1 MGNNVSAPTPVA
13 QLPLQR
19 TPVQDGASGLHYSGR
34 IYTNQF
40 KQLSTDLCQG
50 ATASV
55 DQIGDVMPNSIS
67 TTSLPIDDSTKR
79 ISTTALHGY
88 INQLEGTGQI
98 PGQLGSFDDQMKAD
112 KAFYASVQAEYCF
125 YEPRYVAAITQ
136 FLSLISNPNGADA
149 SATQAALSAVIG
161 LNARLNS
168 LLEIINYVG
177 NERAQRVNAR
187 GPQIDAANQ
196 ALDEKLA
203 ILQRQKEFLSSGD
216 SRVKTQS
223 EMIRFSGEKA
233 RGLNI
238 QIMFFV
244 ALNVVALGTVLTVY
258 KSMSAG
264 GA

>member
-34 IYTNQF
+34 LYTNQI
-40 KQLSTDLCQG
+40 KQVSADLCQG

-55 DQIGDVMPNSIS
+55 DQINDVMPNGIS
-67 TTSLPIDDSTKR
+67 TSSLPIDDSTKR
-79 ISTTALHGY
+79 ISTSAIQGY
-88 INQLEGTGQI
+88 VNQMEGTGQI

-112 KAFYASVQAEYCF
+112 QAFYASVQAEYCF

-136 FLSLISNPNGADA
+136 FLALISNPNGTDP
-149 SATQAALSAVIG
+149 SAVQG
-161 LNARLNS
+161 VLTSVTALNARLNS

-177 NERAQRVNAR
+177 NDRAQRVNAR

-203 ILQRQKEFLSSGD
+203 ILQQQKEFLTTGD
-216 SRVKTQS
+216 SRIKTQA

-233 RGLNI
+233 RAMNI

-258 KSMSAG
+258 NSTG
-264 GA
+264 